1 MKDLTVLGLKSSVCA
16 FVASINDGITEW
28 HSQTAYQEREI
39 GDHLKVFFMQALQLF
54 RNKNGYFPTK
64 IIVFRDGVGDGQLE
78 HCRRYEIP
86 QFEATLQGFQ
96 ITDCGLCY
104 VIVQKRINT
113 RIFATKDGD
122 HLDNPL
128 PGTILDY
135 AVTRRNLYDFFLVSQ
150 FVRQGTVT
158 PTHYIVLHDT
168 SNVQA
173 DNIQRLTK
181 KLCHLYYNWPG
192 TIRVPAPC
200 QYAHKLAQLVG
211 QYIGKAPS
219 EKLSERLYYL

>member
-1 MKDLTVLGLKSSVCA
+1 MDN
-16 FVASINDGITEW
+16 SITKW
-28 HSQTAYQEREI
+28 QSQTAYQEREI
-39 GDHLKVFFMQALQLF
+39 GDHLKTFFIRALEIF
-54 RNKNGYFPTK
+54 RDKNGEFPAK
-64 IIVFRDGVGDGQLE
+64 IIVFRDGVGDGQLD

-86 QFEATLQGFQ
+86 QFEATLKDFK

-113 RIFATKDGD
+113 RIYAMKGGD

-135 AVTRRNLYDFFLVSQ
+135 EVTRRNLYDFFLVSQ

-168 SNVQA
+168 SNISPDHV
-173 DNIQRLTK
+173 QRLTQ

-219 EKLSERLYYL
+219 NILSDKLYYL